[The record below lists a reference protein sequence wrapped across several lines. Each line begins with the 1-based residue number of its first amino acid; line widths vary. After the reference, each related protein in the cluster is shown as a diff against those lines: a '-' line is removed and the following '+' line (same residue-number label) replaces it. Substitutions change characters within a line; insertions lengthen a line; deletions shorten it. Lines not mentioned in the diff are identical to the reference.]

1 MRIHDVM
8 TPDVRTIAP
17 SSTIREAA
25 KLMLDIDAGSLP
37 VAENDRLVGM
47 LTDRDIAVRA
57 IAAGKGPDTTVG
69 EAMSPDILYCYDD
82 QDIDEVC
89 ENMSDMQVRRLPVV
103 DRDKKLVGI
112 VSIGDLARR
121 GETDAAGEALEGI
134 TRRGGEHSQQF
145 EGRA

>member
-1 MRIHDVM
+1 MKIKDTITR
-8 TPDVRTIAP
+8 DVRTIAA

-25 KLMLDIDAGSLP
+25 RLMAEIDAGSLP
-37 VAENDRLVGM
+37 VSENERLVGM

-57 IAAGKGPDTTVG
+57 VAAGKGPDTTVG
-69 EAMSPDILYCYDD
+69 EAMSPEVLYCYDD

-89 ENMSDMQVRRLPVV
+89 ENMADEQVRRLPVV

-112 VSIGDLARR
+112 VSLGDLANA

-134 TRRGGEHSQQF
+134 TRRGGERSQQI